1 MTESYN
7 NFAQFYD
14 LFTDDVDYERYAAF
28 FHTLMEKHKGK
39 DGILLDLACGTG
51 TLSVLFSK
59 LGYDVIGV
67 DSSPAMLSEALQ
79 KSCNEGENILFLNQD
94 MREIDLYGTINCCV
108 CTLDSLNHLDSM
120 EDVRKTFSRVSLFM
134 EKGGAFVFD
143 VNTPYKH
150 EKVLG
155 DNSFIFEKDDTLC
168 CWRNVTEGL
177 KTDITLDFFKMD
189 EDGLYE
195 RFTEEITE
203 RAFPVEDIKKALAE
217 NKFRILKIYN
227 ENFEE
232 ICDFNCERLIFAVE
246 KE

>member
-14 LFTDDVDYERYAAF
+14 IFTDNVDYERYAEF
-28 FHTLMEKHKGK
+28 FNTLMEKHKGR

-51 TLSVLFSK
+51 TLSVLFSS

-79 KSCNEGENILFLNQD
+79 KSCSKGENILFLNQD

-108 CTLDSLNHLDSM
+108 CTLDSLNHLESM
-120 EDVRKTFSRVSLFM
+120 EDVKKTFGRVSLFM
-134 EKGGAFVFD
+134 EKGGAFIFD
-143 VNTPYKH
+143 INTPYKH

-155 DNSFIFEKDDTLC
+155 DNSFVFEKDGTLC
-168 CWRNVTEGL
+168 CWRNNTEGL
-177 KTDITLDFFKMD
+177 KTDITLDFFKMG

-203 RAFPVEDIKKALAE
+203 RAFPIEDIKKALAE
-217 NKFRILKIYN
+217 NKFKILKIYN

-232 ICDFNCERLIFAVE
+232 AHDCNCERLIFAVE